1 MSEEM
6 KPAFDFIEELKAIAT
21 TFEGFHIHRI
31 SLEHTLN
38 INQNINNKRISI
50 CAFYTYRSKES
61 NFSVHC
67 FENSSRLNRKV
78 LRSKLIEEIEQITS
92 STLNDIAV

>member
-38 INQNINNKRISI
+38 INQNINNKRIGI
-50 CAFYTYRSKES
+50 CVFYTYRSKES

-78 LRSKLIEEIEQITS
+78 LRSKLIEQIEQITS
-92 STLNDIAV
+92 SNLNDIAV